1 MAKASLIASQNLE
14 LFGLLI
20 AMDHYH
26 FLMDKLL
33 VIIITQPKFIQ
44 QLQLVNWEL
53 KNQQKILVFGQL
65 VCRQEQFLEIKPFII
80 IDDLIHF
87 SFFLLELTF

>member
-1 MAKASLIASQNLE
+1 MQKASLIASQNLE

-26 FLMDKLL
+26 SLMDKLL

-65 VCRQEQFLEIKPFII
+65 ACRQEQLRAIKPII
-80 IDDLIHF
+80 II
-87 SFFLLELTF
+87 EY